1 MERGIRRTYTW
12 FYLPDDVFF
21 EPVLKA
27 YEGPDKFFL
36 HNVNADDPKI
46 SCKLVLITR
55 VPGGARRSRTD
66 DILLAKQA
74 LYQLS
79 YGPIREQARRAVDDA
94 AVQLGAG
101 RPGQTRTA
109 DLTLIRRTL

>member
-36 HNVNADDPKI
+36 HNVNAADHATG
-46 SCKLVLITR
+46 CKLDMIASCSSIELEA
-55 VPGGARRSRTD
+55 PGGA
-66 DILLAKQA
+66 
-74 LYQLS
+74 
-79 YGPIREQARRAVDDA
+79 
-94 AVQLGAG
+94 
-101 RPGQTRTA
+101 
-109 DLTLIRRTL
+109 

>member
-36 HNVNADDPKI
+36 HNVNATDPKI
-46 SCKLVLITR
+46 RCKLVLIAMFL
-55 VPGGARRSRTD
+55 GA
-66 DILLAKQA
+66 QA
-74 LYQLS
+74 AL
-79 YGPIREQARRAVDDA
+79 RAVA
-94 AVQLGAG
+94 PERWWSQTESNRRHPACKAGAL
-101 RPGQTRTA
+101 PTELWPQ
-109 DLTLIRRTL
+109 

>member
-36 HNVNADDPKI
+36 HNVNCSQ
-46 SCKLVLITR
+46 SC
-55 VPGGARRSRTD
+55 D
-66 DILLAKQA
+66 WM
-74 LYQLS
+74 
-79 YGPIREQARRAVDDA
+79 
-94 AVQLGAG
+94 
-101 RPGQTRTA
+101 QT
-109 DLTLIRRTL
+109 

>member
-36 HNVNADDPKI
+36 HNVNATDPKI
-46 SCKLVLITR
+46 SCKLVLIAMCSSS
-55 VPGGARRSRTD
+55 PQGGSPKGSALKSREAR
-66 DILLAKQA
+66 
-74 LYQLS
+74 
-79 YGPIREQARRAVDDA
+79 
-94 AVQLGAG
+94 
-101 RPGQTRTA
+101 
-109 DLTLIRRTL
+109 

>member
-46 SCKLVLITR
+46 SCKL
-55 VPGGARRSRTD
+55 
-66 DILLAKQA
+66 
-74 LYQLS
+74 
-79 YGPIREQARRAVDDA
+79 E
-94 AVQLGAG
+94 
-101 RPGQTRTA
+101 
-109 DLTLIRRTL
+109 

>member
-36 HNVNADDPKI
+36 HNVNAA
-46 SCKLVLITR
+46 SRATGCKLVMI
-55 VPGGARRSRTD
+55 ARRSSSPQGGSTLEKTWWSLTD
-66 DILLAKQA
+66 
-74 LYQLS
+74 S
-79 YGPIREQARRAVDDA
+79 NR
-94 AVQLGAG
+94 
-101 RPGQTRTA
+101 
-109 DLTLIRRTL
+109 